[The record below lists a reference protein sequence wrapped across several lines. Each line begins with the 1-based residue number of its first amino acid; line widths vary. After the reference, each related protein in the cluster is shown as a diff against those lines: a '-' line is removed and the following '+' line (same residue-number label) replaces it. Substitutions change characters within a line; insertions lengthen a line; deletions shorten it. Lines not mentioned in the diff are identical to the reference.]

1 MKRRTRRL
9 TIISITA
16 CVWTA
21 VIFVGSSKQQL
32 LARASATLNIETE
45 PMSVRITVDSDKAES
60 GAYIDTPTQIMLHP
74 GRHKLKISRD
84 GFVTQQLTI
93 DAEAGDALNMDDIML
108 VRIAGT
114 PLASAEI
121 TSDDVPLNCDIDD
134 GFARGVTPMTA
145 PDLLAGQPHQLTCF
159 PKWPGR
165 EGAVKCKFTPT
176 MIGDIAVAHL
186 KLKNKNGKF
195 KISGCD
201 RRTSP

>member
-1 MKRRTRRL
+1 MKRRARRL

-16 CVWTA
+16 CVWAA
-21 VIFVGSSKQQL
+21 VILIGSSKQQL
-32 LARASATLNIETE
+32 MARASATLNIETE
-45 PMSVRITVDSDKAES
+45 PMSVRITVDSDKAEG
-60 GAYIDTPTQIMLHP
+60 GAYIDTPTQITLHP
-74 GRHKLKISRD
+74 GRHKLKIARD

-108 VRIAGT
+108 VRSAGT

-121 TSDDVPLNCDIDD
+121 TSEDTPLNCEIDD
-134 GFARGVTPMTA
+134 GFARGVTPLTA
-145 PDLLAGQPHQLTCF
+145 PDLLAGQVHQLTCF

-165 EGAVKCKFTPT
+165 EGAVKCKFTPAMT
-176 MIGDIAVAHL
+176 GEVAVAHL

>member
-1 MKRRTRRL
+1 
-9 TIISITA
+9 
-16 CVWTA
+16 
-21 VIFVGSSKQQL
+21 
-32 LARASATLNIETE
+32 
-45 PMSVRITVDSDKAES
+45 
-60 GAYIDTPTQIMLHP
+60 
-74 GRHKLKISRD
+74 
-84 GFVTQQLTI
+84 
-93 DAEAGDALNMDDIML
+93 MDDIML